1 MTFLKRTREK
11 ERAVFSSFILPNLC
25 EACVWGSSQNVHAC
39 LAFCMWIAVI
49 VTFCKRTSV
58 IQFPRNF
65 LGRDPHIAWELCAG
79 FHRSHPPCW
88 RVCRQSRNTSVGV
101 KCDSCDWWYGDAFR
115 LVCTCRLCSRLPDGL
130 SQGEI
135 STSVKILLQR
145 DVWLRSH
152 VCSLVSRSD
161 NVNDDDD
168 QKPLHSVGHVI
179 TFLKKYI

>member
-1 MTFLKRTREK
+1 MCVG
-11 ERAVFSSFILPNLC
+11 VFTKCPCVSGILHVNRCNCDVL
-25 EACVWGSSQNVHAC
+25 QTN
-39 LAFCMWIAVI
+39 
-49 VTFCKRTSV
+49 SV

-65 LGRDPHIAWELCAG
+65 LGRDPHFAWELRAG
-79 FHRSHPPCW
+79 LHRSHPPCW
-88 RVCRQSRNTSVGV
+88 RVSGQSRNTSVGV

-115 LVCTCRLCSRLPDGL
+115 LVCTCRLCSWLPDGL

-152 VCSLVSRSD
+152 VCNLVSRSD
-161 NVNDDDD
+161 NVNDEDY

-179 TFLKKYI
+179 SLKKYIKLFFVTQSYKQTLLLALLFVL